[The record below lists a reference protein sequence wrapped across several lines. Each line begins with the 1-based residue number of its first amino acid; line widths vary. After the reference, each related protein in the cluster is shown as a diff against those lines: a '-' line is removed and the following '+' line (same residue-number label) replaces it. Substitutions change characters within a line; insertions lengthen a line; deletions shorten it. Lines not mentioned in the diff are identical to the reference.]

1 MAVDSQTVIQR
12 EAPEIEAY
20 KLGLLEQAKS
30 LTSAPPTGGL
40 PDYEAAGL
48 DQAQIDAYQIAN
60 EGIGAYQTYLDD
72 AGDTLGTA
80 ATTAEGGLSDIQQ
93 GMGYLDPVTG
103 QAMVTQGQGY
113 IDPAKGYFDA
123 GATQAIGS
131 ASAYDPSAGISAFM
145 DPYQQQV
152 TQGALNQMNKQFAM
166 QQTGRDQQAIGAGA
180 FGGSRQGV
188 MEGIAQGEL
197 GDATSRRIFEDLS
210 RNYGQARTASMQ
222 DFQNQKA
229 RELSSANAQ
238 MTAGQ
243 GLTQAGLASGQLG
256 QTYSNIGNQTAQTAG
271 TLGAQQGVLGTQL
284 GQLGT
289 QQAALGEFAQKAG
302 ITDINLLETLGS
314 ARQQQTQ
321 RELDVKR
328 QNDMQNVYE
337 PYQRLSYYSD
347 ILRGAPST
355 QQTTSLQSSSD
366 PSLFNQIL
374 GGGIAGLGLYGAANK
389 SGMLS

>member
-1 MAVDSQTVIQR
+1 
-12 EAPEIEAY
+12 
-20 KLGLLEQAKS
+20 
-30 LTSAPPTGGL
+30 
-40 PDYEAAGL
+40 
-48 DQAQIDAYQIAN
+48 
-60 EGIGAYQTYLDD
+60 
-72 AGDTLGTA
+72 
-80 ATTAEGGLSDIQQ
+80 
-93 GMGYLDPVTG
+93 
-103 QAMVTQGQGY
+103 MVTQGQGY
-113 IDPAKGYFDA
+113 LDPAKGYFDA

-145 DPYQQQV
+145 DPYQQMV
-152 TQGALNQMNKQFAM
+152 TQGALDQMNTQFAT
-166 QQTGRDQQAIGAGA
+166 QGATRNQAALNAGA
-180 FGGSRQGV
+180 FGGSRSGV
-188 MEGIAQGEL
+188 VEGVAQGEL

-243 GLTQAGLASGQLG
+243 GLTQAGLAAGQLG
-256 QTYSNIGNQTAQTAG
+256 QTYSNIGNQAATTAG
-271 TLGAQQGVLGTQL
+271 TLGAQQGILGTQI
-284 GQLGT
+284 GQIGT

-314 ARQQQTQ
+314 ARQQQAQ
-321 RELDVKR
+321 RELDVQR
-328 QNDMQNVYE
+328 QNEMQSVYE

-374 GGGIAGLGLYGAANK
+374 GGGITGLGLYGAASK
-389 SGMLS
+389 SGIV

>member
-20 KLGLLEQAKS
+20 KLGLLEQAKT
-30 LTSAPPTGGL
+30 LTSAPPEGGL
-40 PDYEAAGL
+40 PDFEVAGL
-48 DQAQIDAYQIAN
+48 DQYQTDAYDAAG
-60 EGIGAYQTYLDD
+60 EGIGVYQPYLDD
-72 AGDTLGTA
+72 ADTTLGTA
-80 ATTAEGGLSDIQQ
+80 ASTTEGGIADIDT
-93 GMGYLDPVTG
+93 GMSYLDPATG

-113 IDPAKGYFDA
+113 LDPAKGYYDS
-123 GATQAIGS
+123 GAEQAIGS
-131 ASAYDPSAGISAFM
+131 ASAYDPSAGINAFM
-145 DPYQQQV
+145 DPYQQMV
-152 TQGALNQMNKQFAM
+152 TQGALEQMNKQFAT
-166 QQTGRDQQAIGAGA
+166 QGATRNQNALNAGA
-180 FGGSRQGV
+180 FGGSRSGV
-188 MEGIAQGEL
+188 VEGVAQGEL

-229 RELSSANAQ
+229 RELASANAQ

-243 GLTQAGLASGQLG
+243 GLGNLGTIAGNLG
-256 QTYSNIGNQTAQTAG
+256 QTYSNIGNQAATTAG
-271 TLGAQQGVLGTQL
+271 NLGSQKGTLGTQL
-284 GQLGT
+284 GQIGT

-314 ARQQQTQ
+314 SRQQQAQ
-321 RELDVKR
+321 LELEAQR
-328 QNDMQNVYE
+328 QNEIQNIYE

-355 QQTTSLQSSSD
+355 QQTTSLQSSTD

-374 GGGIAGLGLYGAANK
+374 GGGITGVGLYGAATK
-389 SGMLS
+389 SGMIS

>member
-20 KLGLLEQAKS
+20 KLGLLEQAKA
-30 LTSAPPTGGL
+30 LTSAPPEGGL
-40 PDYEAAGL
+40 PDYEAAGI
-48 DQAQIDAYQIAN
+48 DQAQIDAYKMAN
-60 EGIGAYQTYLDD
+60 EGIGSYQPFLND
-72 AGDTLGTA
+72 AETTLGTA

-93 GMGYLDPVTG
+93 GMDYLDPVTG

-113 IDPAKGYFDA
+113 LDPAKGYFDA

-145 DPYQQQV
+145 DPYQQMV
-152 TQGALNQMNKQFAM
+152 TQGALDQMNTQFAT
-166 QQTGRDQQAIGAGA
+166 QGATRNQAALNAGA
-180 FGGSRQGV
+180 FGGSRSGV
-188 MEGIAQGEL
+188 VEGVAQGEL

-243 GLTQAGLASGQLG
+243 GLTQAGLAAGQLG
-256 QTYSNIGNQTAQTAG
+256 QTYSNIGNQAATTAG
-271 TLGAQQGVLGTQL
+271 TLGAQQGILGTQI
-284 GQLGT
+284 GQIGT

-314 ARQQQTQ
+314 ARQQQAQ
-321 RELDVKR
+321 RELDVQR
-328 QNDMQNVYE
+328 QNEMQSVYE

-374 GGGIAGLGLYGAANK
+374 GGGITGLGLYGAASK
-389 SGMLS
+389 SGIV